1 MYARRSTYTR
11 WWKNIL
17 TSSRQVNRR
26 CRRSVFAIEVRI
38 WTRLQSRQLHVE
50 VARRV
55 EQSGKFWFSTTELK
69 GKAYFR
75 ISPLNFRTRTEH
87 IDQLLALLEQ
97 ECHTALESMRAD
109 KRQRI

>member
-1 MYARRSTYTR
+1 VEKHPDFEPATEPPLS
-11 WWKNIL
+11 
-17 TSSRQVNRR
+17 
-26 CRRSVFAIEVRI
+26 AICIRYRGADLDEA
-38 WTRLQSRQLHVE
+38 QSKQLHVE

-87 IDQLLALLEQ
+87 IDQLLALLEE
-97 ECHTALESMRAD
+97 ECHTAFESMRAD